1 MADATKETSW
11 WDGFLDTVKEL
22 GGGFLNYD
30 LKKTEIENGSSSS
43 TTGGYETYPSNG
55 SSSNDKMLI
64 VSALAVMALVL
75 VIARK

>member
-1 MADATKETSW
+1 MAGETSW

-30 LKKTEIENGSSSS
+30 LKKTEIENGSNSSSS

-55 SSSNDKMLI
+55 SSSNNTMLI
-64 VSALAVMALVL
+64 VGALAVIALVL
-75 VIARK
+75 VVARK

>member
-1 MADATKETSW
+1 MADATKENSW

-55 SSSNDKMLI
+55 SSSNSTVLI
-64 VSALAVMALVL
+64 VGGIAAVALILL
-75 VIARK
+75 LTRK